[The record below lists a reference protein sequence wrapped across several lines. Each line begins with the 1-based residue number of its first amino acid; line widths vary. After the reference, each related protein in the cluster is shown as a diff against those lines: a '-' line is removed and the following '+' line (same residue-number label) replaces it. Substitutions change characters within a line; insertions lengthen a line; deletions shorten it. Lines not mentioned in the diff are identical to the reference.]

1 MHLDPKKKLHSDN
14 GREFKNHLFFTY
26 CMENNINH
34 AFSKPYNPKSN
45 GCIEASYKEIK
56 KILFDNDYTRDNEID
71 KKFKLFVF
79 FNFGY

>member
-14 GREFKNHLFFTY
+14 GRQFKNHLFFTY

-56 KILFDNDYTRDNEID
+56 KI
-71 KKFKLFVF
+71 
-79 FNFGY
+79 